1 MNEERRCGNCGMWNA
16 PRRTIGNCIVNPPSS
31 CANVSPGCEDWQPV
45 EPKETLSREKVW
57 EELWTRCGSPQN
69 FGHRNNILASIAKE
83 LGFNVEE
90 VERLKN
96 GKS

>member
-31 CANVSPGCEDWQPV
+31 CANVSPACEDWQPL

-57 EELWTRCGSPQN
+57 EELCLSYQVAYVLSPRQN
-69 FGHRNNILASIAKE
+69 LEELAGR
-83 LGFNVEE
+83 LGFEPKDLE
-90 VERLKN
+90 SALCH
-96 GKS
+96 S